1 MALLSL
7 WSCGRLCVVP
17 PAPGVC
23 LFSTVGCLRT
33 GPVLLCEIT
42 NLWSLVS
49 GLWLHR
55 SCTCGCVVAVSSLRS
70 RVHSPSLC
78 RPLVPCPLPSR
89 THLAPT
95 YSRHEWLPRRVTA
108 SCLGASFGAV
118 EGLVLPHALA
128 AHKRTDHPKRA
139 KSTSG
144 HIALAR
150 DSGSAPV
157 VGCGLHWSALL
168 AWGVAWCERRVRTQ
182 VLW

>member
-1 MALLSL
+1 MVAWSTLRGSASTRCLSIFYR
-7 WSCGRLCVVP
+7 RL
-17 PAPGVC
+17 PADWTCAAV
-23 LFSTVGCLRT
+23 RD
-33 GPVLLCEIT
+33 
-42 NLWSLVS
+42 NQSLVF

-55 SCTCGCVVAVSSLRS
+55 SCICGCVVAVSSLRS

-78 RPLVPCPLPSR
+78 CPLVPCPLPSR

-108 SCLGASFGAV
+108 SWLGASFGAV

-128 AHKRTDHPKRA
+128 ARKRTDHPKRA